1 MNAKGMARV
10 TDEPSRVYRHFRD
23 VFGDGRPRSPRLL
36 SDDQRP
42 FTPGRDPH
50 PVAGAMDKL
59 SADMGWKTQMAEA
72 ILVLDWPALVG
83 EHIADHTEVVSME
96 AGVLTVACDS
106 SAWAT
111 QLRMMRHD
119 LLVRL
124 AEAVPDA
131 SVDTIVVRAPG
142 APSWRKGPRSVPGR
156 GPRDTYG

>member
-1 MNAKGMARV
+1 MARV

-23 VFGDGRPRSPRLL
+23 VFGDRRPRARRPL
-36 SDDQRP
+36 SDDERP
-42 FTPGRDPH
+42 FTPGRDPQSL
-50 PVAGAMDKL
+50 AGAMEKL
-59 SADMGWKTQMAEA
+59 SADMGWTTQMAEA
-72 ILVLDWPALVG
+72 TLVLDWPALVG

-96 AGVLTVACDS
+96 NGVLTVACDS

-119 LLVRL
+119 VLVRL

-131 SVDTIVVRAPG
+131 SVENIVVRAPG